1 MITIHDLH
9 LEALRSAGTTPR
21 SALALRRFGM
31 NRFKHILHNICEDL
45 VIQGD
50 LFDSHTVP
58 ISAVIE
64 VMQLLTEWLNRG
76 HRLILMPGNHD
87 LSTDSSKMSSF
98 QALGKLLDGHPNVT
112 YLNGGGWV
120 DEALGVYGISHVP
133 NQDLFDM
140 ELAKVPKC
148 RYLLVHCNYDND
160 FAKEA
165 DHSLNLSA
173 EQLNTIPADVVYF
186 AHEHYYR
193 EDRRGKVFI
202 GGNQFP
208 MSISDCLHKEMK
220 CMHRLGAKGIER
232 IETWSE
238 SDYAELDWRSPEATD
253 ARFIRFIGTAT
264 QEEAPAMLDIV
275 NRYRRASEAFIIT
288 SAVKIMSS
296 DGTEELVLSST
307 EDLKAFDVM
316 AALKPMFEADE
327 YAILESIHN
336 GAKP

>member
-9 LEALRSAGTTPR
+9 LEANRSAGTTPR

-31 NRFKHILHNICEDL
+31 DKFKSLLSSINEDL

-50 LFDSHTVP
+50 LFDGHTVP
-58 ISAVIE
+58 VSALIE
-64 VMQLLTEWLNRG
+64 VLGALQAWLTKG
-76 HRLILMPGNHD
+76 HKLCLMPGNHD
-87 LSTDSSKMSSF
+87 LSTDSSKLSSF
-98 QALGKLLDGHPNVT
+98 QALGLLLRDHPNVM
-112 YLNGGGWV
+112 YLRTGGWV
-120 DEALGVYGISHVP
+120 DEALGIYGISHVP

-193 EDRRGKVFI
+193 EDRRGKVFV

-208 MSISDCLHKEMK
+208 MSISDCLHKDMK
-220 CMHRLGAKGIER
+220 CMHRLGAKGVER

-238 SDYAELDWRSPEATD
+238 SDYAELDWRSPETTD

-288 SAVKIMSS
+288 SAVKIMSA

-327 YAILESIHN
+327 YAILESILN